1 MEKMKKSVKIVLI
14 SVVSALLVFGI
25 VLGCVLGG
33 RSNPSNPNNPLKEG
47 VLPEQAL
54 LFDKIN
60 STNAI
65 ENELAFEIDMNDFVD
80 ENGEKLDLTD
90 AYVYRENY
98 FLTDNYPYIMVK
110 QYDENNKV
118 YYKGLIEILYKDQ
131 NLTKL
136 EYVDKSA
143 LNKNII
149 QIFYNLNGYAVY
161 DFIDLSDINN
171 INSIYQYKYRINNE
185 ASLSDLYS
193 EVMSFIKGNMIYTLE
208 FDGFNEFILEIFSIT
223 NKSNIKLENISYD
236 VMASTYVSLDDNSY
250 YFVDKLDCYFGFN
263 SSNEIKSYKIT
274 LNEGQYYSFKIQDN
288 TFFVNNETEN
298 KVSIYFDNMNSVE
311 EVKTI
316 SIDSGYESIELS
328 QINSGDYIYI
338 FYKNQDNEKG
348 VMKYF
353 DSQLNEI
360 VEYEAN
366 SFNDTIIYNKDNKIL
381 LNESGIMKLYNSKKA
396 ISFIKFQDLF
406 SDLNEINRGF
416 QVQDSYVYNDD
427 IFILNSI
434 IGSVILNFE
443 GEFLFDNVYSKV
455 VIYSDGYC
463 YAIDNNNFIIDLN
476 NKKSNLIENFSEN
489 NELIYSG
496 LGLYFTNN
504 KDNYSMLNY
513 KGELIYDNIDSYS
526 YESILFNSSILKFI
540 INNKEY
546 NYLTNVRFES
556 VNVDESTETTID
568 NYKYVSNNNE
578 VTGYGDASCSHTNG
592 TRLITFK
599 FNFDEHFYIKKYNVK
614 VDTAAIGGY
623 EFWVYCEY
631 NYEKGTYTFS
641 HGDGSGSDKYSYS
654 SLSISGNTA
663 TVRVYMKDKFD
674 SGLIPYYEG
683 NSNESLAYCY
693 INSYSF
699 KTNQQYDSSINVNN
713 TNYGYKNLADD
724 HENVL
729 TVNPALDGFI
739 DIIVSSF
746 GFEKNSKKYYSTFNY
761 GELFGITS
769 YINFGVTSSCI
780 GAELLGYSNLSTS
793 SYNTRTVSR
802 LHEIKKEY
810 FEANNSKYTV
820 NDYLSSK
827 SAKTYYTYAIYSQHT
842 TKVTIKYNNGSGDTS
857 LDLNYGDWLN
867 LNNYNPTRDG
877 YIFTGWTITGLDS
890 NTHYYG
896 STNNKSSCTTS
907 KATSLTINDEVKY
920 IKHLNAGDNSSVTI
934 SANWVK
940 RIFTIYLD
948 YNIDNYYNPGNLGSL
963 NNFNTYYQEY
973 KDAYYYYGGN
983 GSNYWYKDENAK
995 DLLPTLVVKRLGY
1008 TFDGYYTDA
1017 NPSNKG
1023 TKIFNSSGESVDDE
1037 FFTKKYK
1044 ERIEKGEG
1052 GDVKDTIYAHWTEN
1066 KYNIQFVFTTANNTA
1081 YLIKSNN
1088 EIVLSSNLKQ
1098 ITNTNAVVP
1107 VFTSSIT
1114 NTNGRTY
1121 YTASVGN
1128 IDPGYKLCNLKDK
1141 GDFIKKN
1148 NLYLNDSAYKHVG
1161 WVLYG
1166 QTATDTGFTY
1176 YYKFNDEN
1184 NEIYYYKKGNT
1195 STQDTSYTLE
1205 NYLNFLISDSS
1216 ASEIGNT
1223 IYLYALYEVRDYQIQ
1238 VNADSTSGST
1248 SENNGING
1256 GAINNDNQNVEYTI
1270 VPNYTIPDDYPN
1282 AGSTYNDASNFE
1294 GKESIDHPITNI
1306 ALGSTITFTITLID
1320 ENGVNS
1326 YAIKSIEFLNF
1337 PKFNGSS
1344 YSRKE
1349 KITVDIYGKSNI
1361 ESFNSSANHNVVS
1374 FTYDSN
1380 DPNKITI
1387 TITNLS
1393 YPSDSNGGT
1402 FNENSVNYTGVF
1414 GFTIKVYATPIKENV
1429 DGFSISGEDKI
1440 DNGANAANAAST
1452 TIIPNG
1458 GYVIVPAEYDAN
1470 NKIISYWIDGVP
1482 KSAKDVKEFPAEKN
1496 GVYFEN
1502 YGDSYVAYVP
1512 IDSKTRAN
1520 FGNSEIYFIEP
1531 TQSII
1536 YYVNDNEVNKEGV
1549 CGLNSSSFYEPNSYL
1564 STLSFSG
1571 VEFTLKLTKDITN
1584 SSSSNNL
1591 SYGNPTLKLSSNDGK
1606 SESIGNS
1613 NFTSSYVYNGVT
1625 YTIIEGYELKN
1636 GSELINGNRYYLYL
1650 GYDEDEHRLLYIL
1663 VGEGSSDNK
1672 GNLTNSNSITF
1683 TMSDFSN
1690 SLNINISN
1698 SISGDNYGETDNGAF
1713 DTFIAGANN
1722 GNIINSL
1729 PNNILP
1735 SSTIVIRISP
1745 NDGYLINSIS
1755 LKVGDRQLM
1764 NLSLATGFSAFY
1776 SASEKNISF
1785 VNKNLIGQENTQ
1797 DANTINYTGE
1807 ISSLTA
1813 FSDPFRDPS
1822 NKYGIFYADHA
1833 DDAFETTTNFE
1844 SIYILISGIYQN
1856 VTVDVKT
1863 ISYFELDFDVG
1874 ESDISSKNDFK
1885 DKLSIASVSGD
1896 TYTSI
1901 SSSDNIIYEV
1911 LSSGGTV
1918 IYRVKFFGLASSFKD
1933 GIAFFLSGED
1943 YSYTFSNAKY
1953 YYGSTEDPFE
1963 YDFNRVTSVANS
1975 TGSIYINGKE
1985 NTECLLFEVNSA
1997 NKNINLK
2004 EFFSKS
2010 ICWSESKIN
2019 SGNSSDTGN
2028 SSDKGYIFNRKYTL
2042 LFTVKNHKTNMNT
2055 GSWLSVPNGI
2065 QLNKNQPE
2073 DIIKEILVD
2082 NTLYYQPDN
2091 PYTKVDT
2098 WFNDTVVTNIDYYL
2112 NGSGTAS
2119 KKWQQFFTNGD
2130 GTDTETSLG
2139 SISSISGYGIKIRY
2153 YQIPGYY
2160 LERIGISN
2168 SQTDGKETF
2177 FSISNYSQKSSDSDY
2192 VYYYFKYGYERTTGT
2207 YIDIYL
2213 YISGN
2218 DFDSNARSLRL
2229 LADSCFTIN
2238 LYSRQYTIDVT
2249 LDANVNYENIS
2260 SIDTLTTNNK
2270 LTLTYDRIATID
2282 ATFSMTGYTFVGW
2295 ANDSGYNY
2303 DTNAGNIWSSVSS
2316 WTDYKNQFSYL
2327 NRLDL
2332 LTLTGDGS
2340 RAFMVANGFFI
2351 TDTGFASNSSV
2362 RNGVDQSPQNYNFW
2376 SAFINSFKVFDYS
2389 STNDSVGGIQF
2400 DNTFKYDLTLY
2411 GIWKANTYYV
2421 QLNLNDVNS
2430 GNGSTDAQAKMNG
2443 GSTFDSIG
2451 KGEILPG
2458 ELTYGNKTY
2467 YLYVV
2472 FDTNNWY
2479 MLADSNFSI
2488 YSNNALSIGDFFNAS
2503 NNYFIDFKSFI
2514 IDRYGYTW
2522 LGWFSEQIENA
2533 FEPSEYSYYK
2543 NNENYPTIA
2552 DLIDSKNTDDKVI
2565 TSTSAY
2571 GSSKD
2576 FTVFNYTL
2584 YSKNLSGNVS
2594 EISTNHFNYS
2604 GEQNAL
2610 KNYKNEIIESY
2621 NEKCQNTDIYFYIY
2635 SSSGSETKDYL
2646 NSNNLDVTYFD
2657 TVFNYDYYIKTTDSQ
2672 GNTTYKFE
2680 YKSDLTG
2687 DVYKSTYR
2695 YLTLYAYWETN
2706 LYTVEVNY
2714 MDSESGNS
2722 VAGVMGSTSVSKSNN
2737 KFLPAYF
2744 DDAEFAERLKTFLPV
2759 RIGYDFVGWTFY
2771 PTITYKTEDDNQVV
2785 DTITYSAI
2793 DNSNLALYLNSDFR
2807 NYLFVQNTKEVMNIG
2822 SSVNS
2827 YLTYL
2832 FNGTDAREKLGD
2844 EESYHYVYLFAVWNV
2859 QTFTINISLNI
2870 DGSDLLNLY
2879 DFDSEFAL
2887 SLYNS
2892 SSNDKIPV
2900 SYLKENGLTA
2910 NTLDEIAKNTFTNIV
2925 ANIEFVIN
2933 FDEPFSSA
2941 RLYIGSRATN
2951 YTLSDLFATSLGY
2964 YFTGWFADPSTQI
2977 KIVENTTNSTFDSN
2991 GNIVSGLTNTLTG
3004 THTINN
3010 YKFDLD
3016 MYNDLFVQTH
3026 ENSVSNDKQY
3036 LNYVD
3041 YNGAQIHYT
3050 EEDDYFTTI
3059 GSSTNKS
3066 TNFGY
3071 VTGTD
3076 YYISV
3081 EKVQSGYT
3089 MYYVDSAGKKTEIV
3103 PYIVEKNSGFDTS
3116 YSAKFIANLINANDT
3131 GGTAR
3136 FTFDENSFY
3145 FDGYTVKFDSI
3156 SSDEEQNAYYVSTNY
3171 GEMTKIIIRFAVK
3184 GTNSDLN
3191 LNNITGL
3198 EQCNV
3203 TLTKTRQFT
3212 LYAGWEIKDDL
3223 NINISNGN
3231 IGSGVDPETYG
3242 FELGDDQSVDAGQTS
3257 NANYGLAGF
3266 YFIKGTGENNNSLSI
3281 SQTESNIDLGFTF
3294 YDDIQLFIAPY
3305 FNGRFLSEISF
3316 EFYAYEQQSDNT
3328 IKKVTYVFTLNFDW
3342 DSTIHN
3348 IRCSSIR
3355 ITRDNV
3361 NLAINGDIINYGN
3374 ANVTNVYSSDSSNNG
3389 AIRNDLAV
3397 SGIPILS
3404 LLDQTAFDRNG
3415 QSKLFEISSY
3425 ISDLINYSRAFSG
3438 SGLINDRTEEMNG
3451 RTDVNYINI
3460 RLNALMTSVKIDCKF
3475 AVQTYNLEVYNVF
3488 DPLGNTLETLS
3499 DATYSKVAYS
3509 NLNDFAANSKSALS
3523 PSGSFTYGGVAE
3535 SVSTSTYSFSSEQR
3549 VATIP
3554 TNVSSTSVS
3563 STTYSV
3569 PYGYY
3574 IYGQYKS
3581 ANDRPVDVAY
3591 DKDKNS
3597 GYNTSEYTGYG
3608 YIYEV
3613 GIYNYGGT
3621 SNAITNNKIDTH
3633 SDQCSPILGSKTLF
3647 AKSVRESSSLYTF
3660 VSWYIPILDE
3670 ENGFI
3675 LTEYNQQREETRIAE
3690 NIILFG
3696 YYYANNKPTSLQF
3709 YTWNDTTNSY
3719 EQYKNNID
3727 EYTLQSN
3734 TNSYRFDNTNTE
3746 LEING
3751 TFSSEDEILGTYI
3764 TDDKRIILFENE
3776 SFGVDVASFGV
3787 GSSIYTM
3794 AEISNNDTNKSFL
3807 EDNVIRN
3814 YWFYRYY
3821 YTYVNVF
3828 AKVDGATVSR
3838 AVRYDIY
3845 GETTT
3850 GQLNG
3855 TSTTTEARLH
3865 FYYLI
3870 DENGEDIQTN
3880 RRYIQLFSDNLK
3892 DDSFIIYVNDVS
3904 QTGNIIVLSDYVT
3917 LNSIKND
3924 PTLNIET
3931 ATVMQEYSYYLTG
3944 SNMYAYVPVGGS
3956 STEIDKYYLINKIED
3971 YASDSNLT
3979 DEEKALLSTFYQ
3991 YDEVANKHIYSDLTA
4006 RFYAKIQGELY
4017 FLLATTSSESYNA
4030 TTWYKYQPTGF
4041 ESDGTKY
4048 NISNYEINFNQTNY
4062 TVKPIEN
4069 YLDDELT
4076 ADQRNI
4082 LELHYDGSNYLTD
4095 ARYYFFIND
4104 KTAYFLFDTL
4114 DSNGNGSLVNIYTY
4128 SLAGFITTNSY
4139 SIVNLDNYFM
4149 KVEDD
4154 YYAVEFTQRYDSDG
4168 SLYYNPYETNNT
4180 CVFNG
4185 TTYYFNYS
4193 NKLFYLD
4200 SSFENRLST
4209 NSLSH
4214 TVYTPVNKNY
4224 VVKLSLPENPK
4235 DTDAWEYLG
4244 VNINSLP
4251 SPNIGFWYNNNS
4263 YGYVGYI
4270 DFKQSDISYMS
4281 STVVSTEFSYERDNE
4296 GNIIKERMYD
4306 VFEKYINTVFTS
4318 KDLTFREEL
4327 LDAVKKK
4334 CEAYTFDDLQKTLIT
4349 VDKFFTTDNTNS
4361 VYQVDLIIPVTFDL
4375 TISSGETY
4383 SITVSIKYRTSI
4395 ITSSTTIEET
4405 IYAIPI
4411 YSRNVMEYTDES
4423 VKVSNDTVIEI
4434 TPDDMYVV
4442 YFENVGNIDTRY
4454 YNADDGNYLE
4464 FAILNEMQYGM
4475 LTSSLNYPDE
4485 LTYLLNK
4492 YAPTILYQCDNGS
4505 TVVNKTVSYD
4515 FGSLENGTY
4524 YVVAYYK
4531 KMDNYNY
4538 VIRSSDNVIKVVV
4551 SGSDGNKQ
4559 VEYTL
4564 I

>member
-33 RSNPSNPNNPLKEG
+33 RSNPNNPNNPNNQPEIVLSWNDKVSLLGEEIIAQDLNSNNFDLMLG
-47 VLPEQAL
+47 VPYENYIGQNDI
-54 LFDKIN
+54 FYEISSNYFIIQNTISYEKSFYYYKTSETGNFEIVKIN
-60 STNAI
+60 DGISNGGIIDDNA
-65 ENELAFEIDMNDFVD
+65 NDSFLLAYNNQFVAYKLFFD
-80 ENGEKLDLTD
+80 NGISK
-90 AYVYRENY
+90 
-98 FLTDNYPYIMVK
+98 FLI
-110 QYDENNKV
+110 
-118 YYKGLIEILYKDQ
+118 
-131 NLTKL
+131 
-136 EYVDKSA
+136 
-143 LNKNII
+143 
-149 QIFYNLNGYAVY
+149 YNL
-161 DFIDLSDINN
+161 L
-171 INSIYQYKYRINNE
+171 
-185 ASLSDLYS
+185 
-193 EVMSFIKGNMIYTLE
+193 TH
-208 FDGFNEFILEIFSIT
+208 EFIEYTI
-223 NKSNIKLENISYD
+223 
-236 VMASTYVSLDDNSY
+236 DDA
-250 YFVDKLDCYFGFN
+250 
-263 SSNEIKSYKIT
+263 
-274 LNEGQYYSFKIQDN
+274 QY
-288 TFFVNNETEN
+288 
-298 KVSIYFDNMNSVE
+298 
-311 EVKTI
+311 
-316 SIDSGYESIELS
+316 GYEQSIE
-328 QINSGDYIYI
+328 
-338 FYKNQDNEKG
+338 
-348 VMKYF
+348 
-353 DSQLNEI
+353 
-360 VEYEAN
+360 
-366 SFNDTIIYNKDNKIL
+366 TI
-381 LNESGIMKLYNSKKA
+381 
-396 ISFIKFQDLF
+396 
-406 SDLNEINRGF
+406 
-416 QVQDSYVYNDD
+416 
-427 IFILNSI
+427 
-434 IGSVILNFE
+434 
-443 GEFLFDNVYSKV
+443 
-455 VIYSDGYC
+455 C
-463 YAIDNNNFIIDLN
+463 
-476 NKKSNLIENFSEN
+476 FSEN
-489 NELIYSG
+489 NKLAYVVVSNDAINNDSNRYIYLVDLIQYKVYEVTNYNLDGEANDKFYIDDNFLVLTLENKIYIYAINSDTLVSYSFELEENETNENIYKFYNNTLLIEISTTCNKNGIDSSSLLDSEQVDVYYNYKYFIIEKNDEQITSKEYNLTNDICKLKINYFSIVGEFYEIRNYGIDRNHLSVLKTIAYYYKDGEKLFEFECYDETEKIIYISNLNVLTTEKLFSIVNASETSNIRVFDDNLSLSGTYISNDKFLVSILHDDGNRNMGVMDMTGDISIETNQAIKSKDNQAIEVANAYAIHNIYIYEDINGEFYKINYDTLLFDEIDTPYVENEYFSELLNIGYNFYLTLEDGKYVLKDFNSNILLDEITNFEFSDEEFGTLLTLHRDTEKYYLIIDIKFANDNSEEVGDEVSSYSNNLKNDLVTPYLTVDVTLRYHKNDGSGTYKDTTLKVTWWYVVVGVTFPVKFTFKSATYYSRTGYKLTGWTFDGKTYNCGDVYDVTYWYVYDDVMNIYAVWEKITYYVKYYFTYGNSTSVSNYTQTCEGATEYNFLTYATLCSEKSKTPATNYYGWTFIGWSTTSGSTNSSVNYSDGEKFSNLTSTDGGTVKIYSKFYRKPYISYNSNKPSTADGNISGITGDTSTTQYRGAQSSTTSTSTATVKVANSEFG
-496 LGLYFTNN
+496 LNGWTFIGWSTSADSKTISYYAG
-504 KDNYSMLNY
+504 DNYSWN
-513 KGELIYDNIDSYS
+513 
-526 YESILFNSSILKFI
+526 FNSAISVTLYAIWMKNTFTI
-540 INNKEY
+540 TVSYNWNDYYTPANKT
-546 NYLTNVRFES
+546 L
-556 VNVDESTETTID
+556 
-568 NYKYVSNNNE
+568 
-578 VTGYGDASCSHTNG
+578 
-592 TRLITFK
+592 
-599 FNFDEHFYIKKYNVK
+599 
-614 VDTAAIGGY
+614 DT
-623 EFWVYCEY
+623 
-631 NYEKGTYTFS
+631 
-641 HGDGSGSDKYSYS
+641 
-654 SLSISGNTA
+654 
-663 TVRVYMKDKFD
+663 
-674 SGLIPYYEG
+674 
-683 NSNESLAYCY
+683 
-693 INSYSF
+693 
-699 KTNQQYDSSINVNN
+699 
-713 TNYGYKNLADD
+713 TNYSHKDQSNQ
-724 HENVL
+724 
-729 TVNPALDGFI
+729 
-739 DIIVSSF
+739 
-746 GFEKNSKKYYSTFNY
+746 EKEF
-761 GELFGITS
+761 
-769 YINFGVTSSCI
+769 
-780 GAELLGYSNLSTS
+780 
-793 SYNTRTVSR
+793 
-802 LHEIKKEY
+802 
-810 FEANNSKYTV
+810 YT
-820 NDYLSSK
+820 
-827 SAKTYYTYAIYSQHT
+827 I
-842 TKVTIKYNNGSGDTS
+842 
-857 LDLNYGDWLN
+857 
-867 LNNYNPTRDG
+867 
-877 YIFTGWTITGLDS
+877 
-890 NTHYYG
+890 
-896 STNNKSSCTTS
+896 
-907 KATSLTINDEVKY
+907 
-920 IKHLNAGDNSSVTI
+920 
-934 SANWVK
+934 
-940 RIFTIYLD
+940 
-948 YNIDNYYNPGNLGSL
+948 
-963 NNFNTYYQEY
+963 
-973 KDAYYYYGGN
+973 YYYYGGN
-983 GSNYWYKDENAK
+983 NGNYWFKDSSASTIVSKGSNSEDSGYLYV
-995 DLLPTLVVKRLGY
+995 PKRLGY
-1008 TFDGYYTDA
+1008 NFLGYYDASGTQLFDSNGKINEENAYKMTENHATDITNLDNVTDQIYARWELQNTYTVNVSFSYSGYGFLNQDNWIQLTTINGSLVNTGAQNTFITNNIQNGNLFYNNYTVNVNIA
-1017 NPSNKG
+1017 NGKVG
-1023 TKIFNSSGESVDDE
+1023 TTISTVFDKLETISTSGHTVNIFQNNSYFIENSS
-1037 FFTKKYK
+1037 
-1044 ERIEKGEG
+1044 
-1052 GDVKDTIYAHWTEN
+1052 
-1066 KYNIQFVFTTANNTA
+1066 
-1081 YLIKSNN
+1081 
-1088 EIVLSSNLKQ
+1088 
-1098 ITNTNAVVP
+1098 
-1107 VFTSSIT
+1107 
-1114 NTNGRTY
+1114 
-1121 YTASVGN
+1121 
-1128 IDPGYKLCNLKDK
+1128 
-1141 GDFIKKN
+1141 
-1148 NLYLNDSAYKHVG
+1148 YKHIG
-1161 WVLYG
+1161 WVL
-1166 QTATDTGFTY
+1166 ATRP
-1176 YYKFNDEN
+1176 
-1184 NEIYYYKKGNT
+1184 T
-1195 STQDTSYTLE
+1195 STDVSQSPIVLYYCENEKNNSSTDSFESYLRR
-1205 NYLNFLISDSS
+1205 SDVSG
-1216 ASEIGNT
+1216 EL
-1223 IYLYALYEVRDYQIQ
+1223 YLYAVYEVRPYYITI
-1238 VNADSTSGST
+1238 NASNTSGST
-1248 SENNGING
+1248 SESNGYNSNILNTDYTEAKFQVDYSFVTPSNYTNSLIQNITTETCNFDKSLFSIKEDKALALGSEIIFSIRITDINQLASYMIKQITLENFPIYYKGGYYLEDIVFTFSSSTVSNSITCSESSYYTYNNGILTF
-1256 GAINNDNQNVEYTI
+1256 NDNSSFNTI
-1270 VPNYTIPDDYPN
+1270 SV
-1282 AGSTYNDASNFE
+1282 
-1294 GKESIDHPITNI
+1294 SIDRSQSFSD
-1306 ALGSTITFTITLID
+1306 LYEITLKVSNLNYSSTNNKFD
-1320 ENGVNS
+1320 E
-1326 YAIKSIEFLNF
+1326 
-1337 PKFNGSS
+1337 
-1344 YSRKE
+1344 
-1349 KITVDIYGKSNI
+1349 
-1361 ESFNSSANHNVVS
+1361 
-1374 FTYDSN
+1374 DS
-1380 DPNKITI
+1380 K
-1387 TITNLS
+1387 L
-1393 YPSDSNGGT
+1393 
-1402 FNENSVNYTGVF
+1402 YTGTI
-1414 GFTIKVYATPIKENV
+1414 GFNLNIYATPIKENV

-1440 DNGANAANAAST
+1440 DNGANAAST
-1452 TIIPNG
+1452 TKIPNG

-1470 NKIISYWIDGVP
+1470 NKIISYWIDGDLKEVN
-1482 KSAKDVKEFPAEKN
+1482 DVEEFPAERN

-1512 IDSKTRAN
+1512 IDSNTRAN

-1536 YYVNDNEVNKEGV
+1536 FYVNGDKANEKDII
-1549 CGLNSSSFYEPNSYL
+1549 GLNNYSFYEPNSYL
-1564 STLSFSG
+1564 STISFSG
-1571 VEFTLKLTKDITN
+1571 VEFTLTLTKDITN
-1584 SSSSNNL
+1584 LSDSNNL
-1591 SYGNPTLKLSSNDGK
+1591 TYRNPTLKLSSDNGE

-1613 NFTSSYVYNGVT
+1613 YFTSSYVYNGVT
-1625 YTIIEGYELKN
+1625 YTIIEGYELYRNNDKL
-1636 GSELINGNRYYLYL
+1636 LINGNRYYLYL

-1663 VGEGSSDNK
+1663 VGEGTAENN
-1672 GNLTNSNSITF
+1672 GNLYNNLTSEGSITF

-1698 SISGDNYGETDNGAF
+1698 SISGDNYGETDNSASV
-1713 DTFIAGANN
+1713 TFIAGANN

-1833 DDAFETTTNFE
+1833 DDTFETTTNFE

-1863 ISYFELDFDVG
+1863 ISYFELDFNVG
-1874 ESDISSKNDFK
+1874 ESDISSINDFK
-1885 DKLSIASVSGD
+1885 NKLSIASVSGD

-1953 YYGSTEDPFE
+1953 YYGSTKDPFE

-1997 NKNINLK
+1997 NKNLNLK
-2004 EFFSKS
+2004 NFFSY
-2010 ICWSESKIN
+2010 
-2019 SGNSSDTGN
+2019 SGNNDT
-2028 SSDKGYIFNRKYTL
+2028 GYIFNRKYTL

-2229 LADSCFTIN
+2229 LADSGFTIN

-2316 WTDYKNQFSYL
+2316 WTDYKDQFSYL

-2714 MDSESGNS
+2714 MDSESANS

-2744 DDAEFAERLKTFLPV
+2744 DDVEFAERLKTFLPV

-2887 SLYNS
+2887 GLYNS

-2910 NTLDEIAKNTFTNIV
+2910 NTLDKIAENTFTNIV

-3116 YSAKFIANLINANDT
+3116 YSAKFIANLINGNDT

-3145 FDGYTVKFDSI
+3145 FDGYTIKFDSM
-3156 SSDEEQNAYYVSTNY
+3156 SSGEEQNAYYVSTNY

-3342 DSTIHN
+3342 DSTNHN

-3425 ISDLINYSRAFSG
+3425 ISDLLNYSRAFSG

-3475 AVQTYNLEVYNVF
+3475 AIQTYNLEVYNVF

-3535 SVSTSTYSFSSEQR
+3535 SVSTSTYSFASEQR

-3807 EDNVIRN
+3807 ENNVIRN

-4306 VFEKYINTVFTS
+4306 VFEKYINTVFAS